1 MIHINN
7 FINNHKETAQKM
19 LSHSKLAFLSITAAL
34 FPQTAESQAREVEEV
49 VVSATK
55 KEKNAQDVSV
65 TVQALESQTLKD
77 INVSN
82 FDEYIEYLPN
92 VTSGGRGPGQSTIYI
107 RGMAVDPITVL
118 LSGAQGSTPNVALY
132 LDEQPVT
139 SVGRNLDVY
148 VADMERIEVLPGPQ
162 GTLYGASS
170 QAGTV
175 RLITNK
181 PKYNETEGG
190 FNTSFFNTS
199 GGSSSSAVDAYLNIP
214 LVQDSWSVRG
224 VFYNSNLGGYI
235 DNIYGEK
242 TLPENNP
249 YFPSG
254 ATLATGR
261 NNALVED
268 DFNDS
273 SYEGLRLS
281 SKSSFGEDWEMLVQ
295 YIEQDIHAD
304 GVFDYDPAIGDL
316 KVMRFF
322 EDELKDSFNQTSITL
337 EGRLGKLDAL
347 YTGAYLDREVEQ
359 MVDYTGY
366 ASVGP
371 FIPYYICDYPNY
383 TSCGDPSLGFSGI
396 VENTRTTHEFRVN
409 NDNDLN
415 DSAIKFTAGI
425 FLDDGEIKTQDDY
438 IYPPTADVGFSQN
451 APIPGT
457 VMNNPNP
464 RNPGVAFF
472 NDITRTEEQVA
483 IFGEITVP
491 FNNQFEL
498 TVGARYYEMEI
509 DFMGSSNFANRGPDG
524 DYGRDY
530 DSGFHSSEPLE
541 TDDTI
546 TKISLTYYPESID
559 GLVYLTSSEG
569 FRPGGFN
576 RGGGA
581 ASYNPDYAG
590 VPLTYSTDDTENLE
604 LGFKT
609 SLLDGS
615 MRLNGAFYWVDW
627 TNLQAVRFDPVNVSN
642 LTFIENAADAEV
654 SGLELDMVWY
664 PTNNLSLY
672 AALSKNDSELTAY
685 KAQIIELAP
694 LGSSLPLTPELQWNL
709 RARYDFTIGTY
720 PAYWQFGTK
729 FSDDSYSSIVA
740 QRRIKQDSYQLYDL
754 AVGIENETWGA
765 ELFGRNLSD
774 ERAEL
779 FYNEMDDVPRVT
791 TNRPRNI
798 GLRVFYKF

>member
-1 MIHINN
+1 MISFKKFISNN
-7 FINNHKETAQKM
+7 SELAEKIASN
-19 LSHSKLAFLSITAAL
+19 SKIAFFGIVAAL
-34 FPQTAESQAREVEEV
+34 FPQISEAQSRQVEEIV
-49 VVSATK
+49 VTATK
-55 KEKNAQDVSV
+55 KEENSQDVSV
-65 TVQALESQTLKD
+65 TVQALESETLKD

-92 VTSGGRGPGQSTIYI
+92 VTSAGRGPGQSTIYI

-181 PKYNETEGG
+181 PKYNETESG
-190 FNTSFFNTS
+190 FNTSFFTTS
-199 GGSSSSAVDAYLNIP
+199 GGSSSSSMDAFINVP
-214 LVQDSWSVRG
+214 LIQDSWSVRG

-249 YFPSG
+249 SFPEG
-254 ATLATGR
+254 ATLTTGR
-261 NNALVED
+261 NSALVED

-281 SKSSFGEDWEMLVQ
+281 SKSSFGDDWEMLIQYVQ
-295 YIEQDIHAD
+295 QDIHAD
-304 GVFDYDPAIGDL
+304 GVFDYDPEIGDL

-383 TSCGDPSLGFSGI
+383 TSCGDPSLGFSGV
-396 VENTRTTHEFRVN
+396 VENTRTTHEFRIN
-409 NDNDLN
+409 NDNDLS
-415 DSAIKFTAGI
+415 DSS
-425 FLDDGEIKTQDDY
+425 TQDDY
-438 IYPPTADVGFSQN
+438 IYPPTADEGFAQN
-451 APIPGT
+451 APISGT
-457 VMNNPNP
+457 VTNNPNP
-464 RNPGVAFF
+464 RDPGVAFF
-472 NDITRTEEQVA
+472 NDITRTEKQNA
-483 IFGEITVP
+483 IFGEVTVP
-491 FNNQFEL
+491 LNEKFEI
-498 TVGARYYEMEI
+498 TAGARYYEMEI
-509 DFMGSSNFANRGPDG
+509 DFMGSSNFANRGEDG

-530 DSGFHSSEPLE
+530 DSGFHSTEPLE
-541 TDDTI
+541 TDDII
-546 TKISLTYYPESID
+546 TKISLTYYPENID
-559 GLVYLTSSEG
+559 GLVYFTSSEG

-581 ASYNPDYAG
+581 PSYNPDYAG

-609 SLLDGS
+609 SLLDGA

-627 TNLQAVRFDPVNVSN
+627 TDLQAVRFDPVNVSN

-654 SGLELDMVWY
+654 SGFELDMIWY
-664 PTNNLSLY
+664 PSDNLSIY
-672 AALSKNDSELTAY
+672 GALSMNDSELTAY

-694 LGSSLPLTPELQWNL
+694 LGSPLPLTPELQWNL
-709 RARYDFTIGTY
+709 RARYDFTLGSY

-729 FSDDSYSSIVA
+729 FADSSYSSIVA

-754 AVGIENETWGA
+754 AVGVEYENWGA

>member
-1 MIHINN
+1 MISFKKFISNN
-7 FINNHKETAQKM
+7 SELAEKIASN
-19 LSHSKLAFLSITAAL
+19 SKIAFFGIVAAL
-34 FPQTAESQAREVEEV
+34 FPQISEAQSRQVEEIV
-49 VVSATK
+49 VTATK
-55 KEKNAQDVSV
+55 KEENSQDVSV
-65 TVQALESQTLKD
+65 TLQALESETLKD

-92 VTSGGRGPGQSTIYI
+92 VTSAGRGPGQSTIYI

-181 PKYNETEGG
+181 PKYNETESG
-190 FNTSFFNTS
+190 FNTSFFTIN
-199 GGSSSSAVDAYLNIP
+199 VP
-214 LVQDSWSVRG
+214 LIQDSWSVRG

-249 YFPSG
+249 SFPEG
-254 ATLATGR
+254 ATLTTGR
-261 NNALVED
+261 NSALVED

-281 SKSSFGEDWEMLVQ
+281 SKSSFGDDWEMLIQYVQ
-295 YIEQDIHAD
+295 QDIHAD
-304 GVFDYDPAIGDL
+304 GVFDYDPEIGDL

-383 TSCGDPSLGFSGI
+383 TSCGDPSLGFSGV
-396 VENTRTTHEFRVN
+396 VENTRTTHEFRIN
-409 NDNDLN
+409 NDNDLS
-415 DSAIKFTAGI
+415 DSSIKFTAGVFI
-425 FLDDGEIKTQDDY
+425 DDGEIKTQDDY
-438 IYPPTADVGFSQN
+438 IYPPTADEGFAQN
-451 APIPGT
+451 APISGT
-457 VMNNPNP
+457 VTNNPNP
-464 RNPGVAFF
+464 RDPGVAFF
-472 NDITRTEEQVA
+472 NDITRTEKQNA
-483 IFGEITVP
+483 IFGEVTVP
-491 FNNQFEL
+491 LNEKFEI
-498 TVGARYYEMEI
+498 TAGARYYEMEI
-509 DFMGSSNFANRGPDG
+509 DFMGSSNFANRGEDG

-530 DSGFHSSEPLE
+530 DSGFHSTEPLE
-541 TDDTI
+541 TDDII
-546 TKISLTYYPESID
+546 TKISLTYYPENID
-559 GLVYLTSSEG
+559 GLVYFTSSEG

-581 ASYNPDYAG
+581 PSYNPDYAG

-609 SLLDGS
+609 SLLDGA
-615 MRLNGAFYWVDW
+615 MRLNGAFYWIDW
-627 TNLQAVRFDPVNVSN
+627 TDLQAVRFDPVNVSN

-654 SGLELDMVWY
+654 SGFELDMIWY
-664 PTNNLSLY
+664 PSDNLSIY
-672 AALSKNDSELTAY
+672 GALSMNDSELTAY

-694 LGSSLPLTPELQWNL
+694 LGSPLPLTPELQWNL
-709 RARYDFTIGTY
+709 RARYDFTLGSY

-729 FSDDSYSSIVA
+729 FADSSYSSIVA

-754 AVGIENETWGA
+754 AVGVEYENWGA

>member
-1 MIHINN
+1 MISFNKFILNN
-7 FINNHKETAQKM
+7 
-19 LSHSKLAFLSITAAL
+19 SKLAEKIISNSKIAFFGMVAAL
-34 FPQTAESQAREVEEV
+34 LPQTSEAQSRQVEEV
-49 VVSATK
+49 VVTATK
-55 KEKNAQDVSV
+55 KEENSQDVSV
-65 TVQALESQTLKD
+65 TVQALESETLKD

-82 FDEYIEYLPN
+82 FDEYTEYLPN

-107 RGMAVDPITVL
+107 RGMAVDPITVI

-181 PKYNETEGG
+181 PKFNETESG
-190 FNTSFFNTS
+190 FNTSFFTTS
-199 GGSSSSAVDAYLNIP
+199 GGTSSSAIDAYINIP
-214 LVQDSWSVRG
+214 LIQDSWSVRG

-235 DNIYGEK
+235 DNVYGEK
-242 TLPENNP
+242 TLPQKNP
-249 YFPSG
+249 SFPEG
-254 ATLATGR
+254 ATLITGR

-273 SYEGLRLS
+273 SYEGFRLS
-281 SKSSFGEDWEMLVQ
+281 SKSSFGDDWEMLVQ
-295 YIEQDIHAD
+295 YTQQDIHAD
-304 GVFDYDPAIGDL
+304 GVFDYDPEIGDL

-383 TSCGDPSLGFSGI
+383 TSCGDPSLGFSGV

-409 NDNDLN
+409 NDNNLN
-415 DSAIKFTAGI
+415 DSKVKFTAGVFI
-425 FLDDGEIKTQDDY
+425 DDGEIKTQDDY
-438 IYPPTADVGFSQN
+438 IYPPTADVGFAQN
-451 APIPGT
+451 APISGT

-464 RNPGVAFF
+464 RDPGVAFF
-472 NDITRTEEQVA
+472 NDITRTEKQNA
-483 IFGEITVP
+483 IFGEVTVP
-491 FNNQFEL
+491 LNEKFEI
-498 TVGARYYEMEI
+498 TIGARYYEMEI
-509 DFMGSSNFANRGPDG
+509 DFMGSSNFANRGEDG
-524 DYGRDY
+524 DSGRDY
-530 DSGFHSSEPLE
+530 DSGYHSTEPLE

-546 TKISLTYYPESID
+546 TKISLTYYPENID
-559 GLVYLTSSEG
+559 GLIYLTSSEG

-581 ASYNPDYAG
+581 PSYNSDYAG

-604 LGFKT
+604 LGFKS
-609 SLLDGS
+609 SLLDGA

-627 TNLQAVRFDPVNVSN
+627 TDLQAVRFDPVNVSN

-654 SGLELDMVWY
+654 SGFELDMVWY
-664 PTNNLSLY
+664 PSDNLSLY
-672 AALSKNDSELTAY
+672 GALSMNDSELTAY

-694 LGSSLPLTPELQWNL
+694 LGSSLPLTPDLQWNL
-709 RARYDFTIGTY
+709 RARYDFNLGSY

-729 FSDDSYSSIVA
+729 FADSSYSSIVA

-754 AVGIENETWGA
+754 AVGVEYENWGA

-779 FYNEMDDVPRVT
+779 FYNEMDDIPRVT

-798 GLRVFYKF
+798 GLRIFYKF

>member
-1 MIHINN
+1 MISFKKFISNN
-7 FINNHKETAQKM
+7 SELAEKIASN
-19 LSHSKLAFLSITAAL
+19 SKIAFFGIVAAL
-34 FPQTAESQAREVEEV
+34 FPQISEAQSRQVEEIV
-49 VVSATK
+49 VTATK
-55 KEKNAQDVSV
+55 KEENSQDVSV
-65 TVQALESQTLKD
+65 TVQALESETLKD

-92 VTSGGRGPGQSTIYI
+92 VTSAGRGPGQSTIYI

-181 PKYNETEGG
+181 PKYNETESG
-190 FNTSFFNTS
+190 FNTSFFTS
-199 GGSSSSAVDAYLNIP
+199 
-214 LVQDSWSVRG
+214 
-224 VFYNSNLGGYI
+224 YI

-249 YFPSG
+249 SFPEG
-254 ATLATGR
+254 ATLTTGR
-261 NNALVED
+261 NSALVED

-281 SKSSFGEDWEMLVQ
+281 SKSSFGDDWEMLIQYVQ
-295 YIEQDIHAD
+295 QDIHAD
-304 GVFDYDPAIGDL
+304 GVFDYDPEIGDL

-383 TSCGDPSLGFSGI
+383 TSCGDPSLGFSGV
-396 VENTRTTHEFRVN
+396 VENTRTTHEFRIN
-409 NDNDLN
+409 NDNDLS
-415 DSAIKFTAGI
+415 DSSIKFTAGVFI
-425 FLDDGEIKTQDDY
+425 DDGEIKTQDDY
-438 IYPPTADVGFSQN
+438 IYPPTADEGFAQN
-451 APIPGT
+451 APISGT
-457 VMNNPNP
+457 VTNNPNP
-464 RNPGVAFF
+464 RDPGVAFF
-472 NDITRTEEQVA
+472 NDITRTEKQNA
-483 IFGEITVP
+483 IFGEVTVP
-491 FNNQFEL
+491 LNEKFEI
-498 TVGARYYEMEI
+498 TAGARYYEMEI
-509 DFMGSSNFANRGPDG
+509 DFMGSSNFANRGEDG

-530 DSGFHSSEPLE
+530 DSGFHSTEPLE
-541 TDDTI
+541 TDDII
-546 TKISLTYYPESID
+546 TKISLTYYPENID

-581 ASYNPDYAG
+581 PSYNPDYAG

-609 SLLDGS
+609 SLLDGA
-615 MRLNGAFYWVDW
+615 MRLNGAFYWIDW
-627 TNLQAVRFDPVNVSN
+627 TDLQAVRFDPVNVSN

-654 SGLELDMVWY
+654 SGFELDMIWY
-664 PTNNLSLY
+664 PSDNLSIY
-672 AALSKNDSELTAY
+672 GALSMNDSELTAY

-694 LGSSLPLTPELQWNL
+694 LGSPLPLTPELQWNL
-709 RARYDFTIGTY
+709 RARYDFTLGSY

-729 FSDDSYSSIVA
+729 FADSSYSSIVA

-754 AVGIENETWGA
+754 AVGVEYENWGA

>member
-1 MIHINN
+1 MISFKKFIPNN
-7 FINNHKETAQKM
+7 SELAEKIASN
-19 LSHSKLAFLSITAAL
+19 SKIAFFGIVAAL
-34 FPQTAESQAREVEEV
+34 FPQISEAQSRQVEEIV
-49 VVSATK
+49 VTATK
-55 KEKNAQDVSV
+55 KEENSQDVSV
-65 TVQALESQTLKD
+65 TVQALESETLKD

-139 SVGRNLDVY
+139 SVGRNLDIY

-181 PKYNETEGG
+181 PKYNETESG
-190 FNTSFFNTS
+190 FNTSFFTTS
-199 GGSSSSAVDAYLNIP
+199 GGSSSSSMDAFINVP
-214 LVQDSWSVRG
+214 LIQDSWSVRG

-249 YFPSG
+249 SFPEG

-261 NNALVED
+261 NSALVED

-281 SKSSFGEDWEMLVQ
+281 SKSSFGDDWEMLIQYVQ
-295 YIEQDIHAD
+295 QDIHAD
-304 GVFDYDPAIGDL
+304 GVFDYDPEIGDL

-383 TSCGDPSLGFSGI
+383 TSCGDPSLGFSGV
-396 VENTRTTHEFRVN
+396 VENTRTTHEFRIN

-415 DSAIKFTAGI
+415 DSSIKFTAGI
-425 FLDDGEIKTQDDY
+425 FIDDAEINTQDDY
-438 IYPPTADVGFSQN
+438 IYPPTADVGFAQN
-451 APIPGT
+451 APISGT

-464 RNPGVAFF
+464 RDPGVAFF
-472 NDITRTEEQVA
+472 NDITRTEKQNA
-483 IFGEITVP
+483 IFGEVTVP
-491 FNNQFEL
+491 LNEKFEI
-498 TVGARYYEMEI
+498 TAGARYYEMEI
-509 DFMGSSNFANRGPDG
+509 DFMGSSNFANRGEDG

-530 DSGFHSSEPLE
+530 DSGFHSTEPLE
-541 TDDTI
+541 TDDII
-546 TKISLTYYPESID
+546 TKISLTYYPKNID

-581 ASYNPDYAG
+581 SSYNPDYAG
-590 VPLTYSTDDTENLE
+590 VPLTYTTDDTENLE

-609 SLLDGS
+609 SLLDGA

-627 TNLQAVRFDPVNVSN
+627 TDLQAVRFDPVNVSN

-654 SGLELDMVWY
+654 SGFELDMIWY
-664 PTNNLSLY
+664 PSDNLSIY
-672 AALSKNDSELTAY
+672 GALSMNDSELTAY

-694 LGSSLPLTPELQWNL
+694 LGSPLPLTPELQWNL
-709 RARYDFTIGTY
+709 RARYDFTLGSY

-729 FSDDSYSSIVA
+729 FADSSYSSIVA

-754 AVGIENETWGA
+754 AVGVEYENWGA

>member
-1 MIHINN
+1 MDA
-7 FINNHKETAQKM
+7 FINV
-19 LSHSKLAFLSITAAL
+19 
-34 FPQTAESQAREVEEV
+34 P
-49 VVSATK
+49 
-55 KEKNAQDVSV
+55 
-65 TVQALESQTLKD
+65 
-77 INVSN
+77 
-82 FDEYIEYLPN
+82 
-92 VTSGGRGPGQSTIYI
+92 
-107 RGMAVDPITVL
+107 
-118 LSGAQGSTPNVALY
+118 
-132 LDEQPVT
+132 
-139 SVGRNLDVY
+139 
-148 VADMERIEVLPGPQ
+148 
-162 GTLYGASS
+162 
-170 QAGTV
+170 
-175 RLITNK
+175 LI
-181 PKYNETEGG
+181 
-190 FNTSFFNTS
+190 
-199 GGSSSSAVDAYLNIP
+199 
-214 LVQDSWSVRG
+214 QDSWSVRG

-249 YFPSG
+249 SFPEG
-254 ATLATGR
+254 ATLTTGR
-261 NNALVED
+261 NSALVED

-281 SKSSFGEDWEMLVQ
+281 SKSSFGDDWEMLIQYVQ
-295 YIEQDIHAD
+295 QDIHAD
-304 GVFDYDPAIGDL
+304 GVFDYDPEIGDL

-383 TSCGDPSLGFSGI
+383 TSCGDPSLGFSGV
-396 VENTRTTHEFRVN
+396 VENTRTTHEFRIN
-409 NDNDLN
+409 NDNDLS
-415 DSAIKFTAGI
+415 DSSIKFTAGVFI
-425 FLDDGEIKTQDDY
+425 DDGEIKTQDNY
-438 IYPPTADVGFSQN
+438 IYPPTADEGFAQN
-451 APIPGT
+451 APISGT
-457 VMNNPNP
+457 VTNNPNP
-464 RNPGVAFF
+464 RDPGVAFF
-472 NDITRTEEQVA
+472 NDITRTEKQNA
-483 IFGEITVP
+483 IFGEVTVP
-491 FNNQFEL
+491 LNEKFEI
-498 TVGARYYEMEI
+498 TAGARYYEMEI
-509 DFMGSSNFANRGPDG
+509 DFMGSSNFANRGEDG

-530 DSGFHSSEPLE
+530 DSGFHSTEPLE
-541 TDDTI
+541 TDDII
-546 TKISLTYYPESID
+546 TKISLTYYPENID
-559 GLVYLTSSEG
+559 GLVYFTSSEG

-581 ASYNPDYAG
+581 PSYNPDYAG

-609 SLLDGS
+609 SLLDGA
-615 MRLNGAFYWVDW
+615 MRLNGAFYWIDW
-627 TNLQAVRFDPVNVSN
+627 TDLQAVRFDPVNVSN

-654 SGLELDMVWY
+654 SGFELDMIWY
-664 PTNNLSLY
+664 PSDNLSIY
-672 AALSKNDSELTAY
+672 GALSMNDSELTAY

-694 LGSSLPLTPELQWNL
+694 LGSPLPLTPELQWNL
-709 RARYDFTIGTY
+709 RARYDFTLGSY

-729 FSDDSYSSIVA
+729 FADSSYSSIVA

-754 AVGIENETWGA
+754 AVGVEYENWGA

>member
-1 MIHINN
+1 M
-7 FINNHKETAQKM
+7 
-19 LSHSKLAFLSITAAL
+19 
-34 FPQTAESQAREVEEV
+34 
-49 VVSATK
+49 
-55 KEKNAQDVSV
+55 
-65 TVQALESQTLKD
+65 
-77 INVSN
+77 
-82 FDEYIEYLPN
+82 
-92 VTSGGRGPGQSTIYI
+92 
-107 RGMAVDPITVL
+107 
-118 LSGAQGSTPNVALY
+118 
-132 LDEQPVT
+132 
-139 SVGRNLDVY
+139 
-148 VADMERIEVLPGPQ
+148 
-162 GTLYGASS
+162 
-170 QAGTV
+170 
-175 RLITNK
+175 
-181 PKYNETEGG
+181 
-190 FNTSFFNTS
+190 
-199 GGSSSSAVDAYLNIP
+199 
-214 LVQDSWSVRG
+214 
-224 VFYNSNLGGYI
+224 
-235 DNIYGEK
+235 
-242 TLPENNP
+242 
-249 YFPSG
+249 
-254 ATLATGR
+254 
-261 NNALVED
+261 
-268 DFNDS
+268 
-273 SYEGLRLS
+273 
-281 SKSSFGEDWEMLVQ
+281 
-295 YIEQDIHAD
+295 
-304 GVFDYDPAIGDL
+304 
-316 KVMRFF
+316 
-322 EDELKDSFNQTSITL
+322 NQ
-337 EGRLGKLDAL
+337 
-347 YTGAYLDREVEQ
+347 
-359 MVDYTGY
+359 GY

-491 FNNQFEL
+491 LNNQFEL